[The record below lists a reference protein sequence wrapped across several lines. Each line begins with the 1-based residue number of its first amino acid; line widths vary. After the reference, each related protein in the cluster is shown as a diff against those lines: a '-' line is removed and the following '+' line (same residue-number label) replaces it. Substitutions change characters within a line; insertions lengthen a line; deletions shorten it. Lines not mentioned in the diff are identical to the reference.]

1 MYRIK
6 KLSWII
12 AIFILG
18 VSLCPAQEM
27 LVPTDLQYEFL
38 LKILTYDRNLETRIG
53 DEIVIGILYQSK
65 FRLSEITKNSLVSS
79 IKKSPITS
87 LDNIPIRYVNIDLNE
102 ENDFAEVISREN
114 VDILYI
120 APLRAFNLK
129 SITELSRS
137 NKIITFS
144 GVPEYTEEGIGISI
158 GTKGDK
164 PQIIIN
170 LDATHLEGS
179 DFSSKLLNL
188 ARIVRKN
195 N

>member
-1 MYRIK
+1 MCRIK

-12 AIFILG
+12 AIFVFG

-27 LVPTDLQYEFL
+27 PVSTDLQYQFL
-38 LKILTYDRNLETRIG
+38 LKILTFDRNLETRIG

-79 IKKSPITS
+79 IEKSSIKT
-87 LDNIPIRYVNIDLNE
+87 LEDIPIRYVNIDLNR
-102 ENDFAEVISREN
+102 ENNLAGVLSGEN

-129 SITELSRS
+129 PIIELSQS
-137 NKIITFS
+137 NKILTFT
-144 GVPEYTEEGIGISI
+144 GVPEYTEDGIGIGI
-158 GTKGDK
+158 GIKGNN

-170 LDATHLEGS
+170 LNSSQLEGC

-188 ARIVRKN
+188 ARIIR
-195 N
+195 